1 MCACCCLHISFMLA
15 NIVTLFTSAS
25 FFVKEQTRQIPACP
39 VQSKVSLKRS
49 VIPFSHSFSCETRKK
64 KYIYIIYQFSLPI
77 FISFFFFLH
86 ASASWVQHPCLPVNF
101 SSKVMCFI
109 TFWMPHQLNPIDR
122 GLCNQADSWMMIR
135 IVPDSLLC
143 EGFGMPIN
151 GEWCGVPWRMTVIH
165 FPPIDVMSLWQTHK
179 LWGQSQT
186 RFGTHLPALPFCRP
200 WGYLSKL

>member
-1 MCACCCLHISFMLA
+1 MEEPRWKTIFPSKDKHGVVLTFFPCYLNSWPS
-15 NIVTLFTSAS
+15 FTSVL
-25 FFVKEQTRQIPACP
+25 FFVKEQARWIPACSF
-39 VQSKVSLKRS
+39 QLKFSLKRN
-49 VIPFSHSFSCETRKK
+49 VIPFSHNISCEVRKK
-64 KYIYIIYQFSLPI
+64 SV
-77 FISFFFFLH
+77 FISSINSLSRLILVFFFLY
-86 ASASWVQHPCLPVNF
+86 ASASWVQHPCLSVNF

-179 LWGQSQT
+179 L
-186 RFGTHLPALPFCRP
+186 
-200 WGYLSKL
+200 